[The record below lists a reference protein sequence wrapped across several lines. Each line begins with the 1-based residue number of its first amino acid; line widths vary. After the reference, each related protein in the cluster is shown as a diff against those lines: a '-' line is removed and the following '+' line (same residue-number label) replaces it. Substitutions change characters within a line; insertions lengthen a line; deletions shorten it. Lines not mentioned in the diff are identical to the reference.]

1 MNISPETSRRM
12 VLVSIVLLLGMGVYK
27 SSKPGDVGMARRLWG
42 VGMLGLILSAA
53 ADFVPT
59 LAGPFALLIVMGY
72 ATDGGDKAI
81 ENVLG
86 KVSGGGST
94 VGTTGETQQA
104 PPGAQVTDSQT
115 KARQGQ

>member
-1 MNISPETSRRM
+1 M

-27 SSKPGDVGMARRLWG
+27 SAKPGDVGMAKRLWG
-42 VGMLGLILSAA
+42 VGMLGLILSFA

-81 ENVLG
+81 GNVLG
-86 KVSGGGST
+86 KVSGGTTQTTTTQEQPSPQSAGST
-94 VGTTGETQQA
+94 HHSGG
-104 PPGAQVTDSQT
+104 
-115 KARQGQ
+115 